1 MILVKVHK
9 TEDRVILCLCD
20 KELIGKRFE
29 DKDLVLDINERFYNG
44 KEIDKDIKKMI
55 ENANI
60 INVVGKESI
69 KFLIDN
75 KIINKDGIK
84 KIAGVPHAQVLYS

>member
-9 TEDRVILCLCD
+9 TEDRIILCLCD
-20 KELIGKRFE
+20 KDLIGKKFE
-29 DKDLVLDINERFYNG
+29 DKEFILDVSERFYNG